1 MNTVLATDK
10 SAIDRILDA
19 GLRLFSARGFEG
31 VSMTELASAAQ
42 VSKANIFHHF
52 ANKDDLYL
60 SVLKHALADFTEQ
73 LAMLARSESC
83 HAERM
88 RSFVVWH
95 SQRLRERPLQ
105 TRLLLREMFAED
117 GERKPGM
124 AFEVFGEG
132 HRQLL
137 DLIAA
142 GQQAGHLRN
151 DVDPA
156 VVALT
161 LVAVD
166 IFSFLA
172 ASTLRAIPDL
182 AFAAD
187 STALASKVS
196 DLILH
201 GALPRRRPEES
212 AT

>member
-1 MNTVLATDK
+1 MNASISTEK

-52 ANKDDLYL
+52 ASKDELYL

-73 LAMLARSESC
+73 LAMLARSERC

-88 RSFVVWH
+88 RNFVVWH
-95 SQRLRERPLQ
+95 SRRLRERPLQ

-117 GERKPGM
+117 DERRPGM
-124 AFEVFGEG
+124 ALAVFGEG

-142 GQQAGHLRN
+142 GQQAGHLRA

-172 ASTLRAIPDL
+172 APTLRAIPEL

-187 STALASKVS
+187 SSALASKVS

-201 GALPRRRPEES
+201 GALQTPRTEGSTP
-212 AT
+212 